1 MWSAGG
7 VRLRCEGAGEG
18 EGEGSMGQ
26 LGVRGFGFRLPQ
38 APVGWRSSA
47 VVRFTAAAVLAWL
60 PGGAPVGAVPREP
73 VVPILGCGVLAEETG
88 ELYVVL
94 GYHNPNAFSV
104 SLPLGVQNYF
114 SPTPIARGQP
124 TVYQPG
130 LHPTVFVTAF
140 SPDLYDHL
148 DWNLDGTELV
158 ISLSTSPECVR
169 AVLSLAASG
178 NGTVAADPGPLACS
192 GACSRAYEAPDEVT
206 LLAAPEIGWTFSGWS
221 GDDDCADGV
230 VSFGQSRLRSCVAT
244 FEPPVRH
251 ALALAA
257 SGPGSIVVSGAPV
270 SCPPGPCVVDV
281 DDGSQVTLTAVPEV
295 GSFFASWVGDP
306 DCGDGVLVMDGD
318 RLCVALFEP
327 LPAEIFE
334 DGFEDGEPSAWSA
347 SQP

>member
-1 MWSAGG
+1 
-7 VRLRCEGAGEG
+7 
-18 EGEGSMGQ
+18 MGT
-26 LGVRGFGFRLPQ
+26 LGVRGFGFRLLP
-38 APVGWRSSA
+38 APAGRRLSS
-47 VVRFTAAAVLAWL
+47 VMRFTAGVGLAALLGA
-60 PGGAPVGAVPREP
+60 APVGAVPREP
-73 VVPILGCGVLAEETG
+73 VVPILSCGVLAEETE

-94 GYHNPNAFSV
+94 GYHNPNPFAV
-104 SLPLGVQNYF
+104 ALPLGAQNYF

-169 AVLSLAASG
+169 AVLALAASG

-192 GACSRAYEAPDEVT
+192 GVCSRAYEAPDEVT
-206 LLAAPEIGWTFSGWS
+206 LLAAPEIGWTFAGWG

-230 VSFGQSRLRSCVAT
+230 VSFEQARLRSCIGY

-257 SGPGSIVVSGAPV
+257 SGPGSIVVTGAPV
-270 SCPPGPCVVDV
+270 SCPPGPCVIDV
-281 DDGSQVTLTAVPEV
+281 DEGSQVTLTPVPEV
-295 GSFFASWVGDP
+295 GSFFAAWLGDP
-306 DCGDGVLVMDGD
+306 DCVDGVLTMDGD
-318 RLCVALFEP
+318 RLCVALFET

-334 DGFEDGEPSAWSA
+334 DGFEDGDPSAWSA
-347 SQP
+347 SLP